1 MNWVAHEFNSFPA
14 SRSRESTNTQHFKH
28 FYAAAD
34 SPGRIETN
42 WLEAG
47 RSPSPQLS
55 PPGEGGLAARR
66 LQVQFPLLGERQGEG
81 ERASSFVLF
90 LRLALM
96 SR

>member
-1 MNWVAHEFNSFPA
+1 MNFTPYWDLWDA
-14 SRSRESTNTQHFKH
+14 SDLFKVR
-28 FYAAAD
+28 
-34 SPGRIETN
+34 RIVPN
-42 WLEAG
+42 WLEED
-47 RSPSPQLS
+47 RLPSPQPS